1 MLILLWF
8 FSFNLHAEVHIKT
21 YKVAHSWKEEW
32 SKVITSEVSDSAIS
46 NIAIDK
52 EDLSE
57 LGCASYN
64 EASPSEKAD
73 FWVVFFSALTRAES
87 AFNPKAISAKSRGHR
102 SFGLL
107 QLAKLTAKKRCVV
120 DDVFSAPDNLRCG
133 VKLMKW
139 QLDGAPVSEDKKL
152 RSDLEGQ
159 IFGKYIFQW
168 GPLRQEDFRGRKL
181 LVDWFRDHLDQMP
194 FCQKSIQ

>member
-1 MLILLWF
+1 MLILLWI

-21 YKVAHSWKEEW
+21 YKEAYSWKEEW
-32 SKVITSEVSDSAIS
+32 SKVIASEVSDSALS
-46 NIAIDK
+46 SIAIDK
-52 EDLSE
+52 DDLSE

-64 EASPSEKAD
+64 EATSSEKAD
-73 FWVVFFSALTRAES
+73 FWIVFFSALTRAES
-87 AFNPKAISAKSRGHR
+87 AFNPKAISAKNRGHR

-107 QLAKLTAKKRCVV
+107 QLSKLTAKKRCVV
-120 DDVFSAPDNLRCG
+120 SDVFSAENNLRCG